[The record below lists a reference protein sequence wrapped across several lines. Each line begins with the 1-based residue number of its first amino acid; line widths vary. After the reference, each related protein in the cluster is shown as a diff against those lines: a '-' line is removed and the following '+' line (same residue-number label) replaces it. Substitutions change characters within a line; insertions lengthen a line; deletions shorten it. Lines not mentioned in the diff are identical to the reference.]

1 MRRLS
6 VRRHAGRSADFE
18 FVESYYRM
26 MMSGGGHVVTVR
38 MTRHPAATGT
48 DDGDQST
55 PPCPH
60 VLYAERRTRY
70 LSYASKLSEG
80 SYATRYA
87 KTSYSMSN
95 DERLYRTEY
104 CFMQDG
110 QRTQLFQ
117 TLNGTSVTGTL
128 LFESEMPYTMQPT
141 MMVEQGSHVILCLNA
156 LHSDSKVLPS
166 AIGNRDDDIPIY
178 TGYLYVIDIDMLSGQ
193 WTPLFESNKPIRH
206 SVHGVIGQDGKTG
219 ILIANICD
227 DKRGA
232 LPMPRAF
239 KDIPRYVME
248 DSPHEGPS
256 MNVPYGISVYSP
268 GTSSFTLV
276 PIGGN
281 AQWGIAGIDIADHGG
296 IAASAHASGEE
307 TRGMNVLLVI
317 EDDSAGDGVRVTGT
331 DSDGALD
338 SEGDM
343 RV

>member
-38 MTRHPAATGT
+38 MTRRPATT
-48 DDGDQST
+48 DADESDQST
-55 PPCPH
+55 PSYPH
-60 VLYAERRTRY
+60 ILYAERRARY
-70 LSYASKLSEG
+70 LSYACKLSEG

-95 DERLYRTEY
+95 DERLYKTEY

-110 QRTQLFQ
+110 QRMQLFQ
-117 TLNGTSVTGTL
+117 TLNGTAVTGTL

-141 MMVEQGSHVILCLNA
+141 MMVEQGSHVLLCMNA
-156 LHSDSKVLPS
+156 LHGDSKAPPVT
-166 AIGNRDDDIPIY
+166 IGDRDDSIPIY

-193 WTPLFESNKPIRH
+193 WTPLFESDKPIRH
-206 SVHGVIGQDGKTG
+206 SVHGAIGQDGKTG

-227 DKRGA
+227 DRRGT
-232 LPMPRAF
+232 LPIPRAF

-281 AQWGIAGIDIADHGG
+281 ARWGIAGIDIADRDD
-296 IAASAHASGEE
+296 IAESAHGNGEE
-307 TRGMNVLLVI
+307 TRGRNVLRVI
-317 EDDSAGDGVRVTGT
+317 EDDTAGEGVCVTDT
-331 DSDGALD
+331 DSDGTLD
-338 SEGDM
+338 SEEGM